1 MYGIQSY
8 ATMKQNDQLSSNL
21 NLIKEK
27 ALSLLRVNNLPIYIA
42 YVIIVNKNSFFMFN
56 QQNLLEI
63 VNVNMPTHLQ
73 AEMCSI
79 GLTHDNYW
87 VNT

>member
-42 YVIIVNKNSFFMFN
+42 YVIIVNKNSSFMFN

-63 VNVNMPTHLQ
+63 VNVYMPTHLH
-73 AEMCSI
+73 A
-79 GLTHDNYW
+79 DNVFYW
-87 VNT
+87 VNTWQLLG

>member
-42 YVIIVNKNSFFMFN
+42 YVIIVNKNSSFMFN

-63 VNVNMPTHLQ
+63 VNVYMLTHLH
-73 AEMCSI
+73 A
-79 GLTHDNYW
+79 DNVFYW

>member
-1 MYGIQSY
+1 
-8 ATMKQNDQLSSNL
+8 MKQNDQLSSNL

-42 YVIIVNKNSFFMFN
+42 YVIIVNKNSSFMFN

-63 VNVNMPTHLQ
+63 VNVNMPTHLH
-73 AEMCSI
+73 A
-79 GLTHDNYW
+79 DNVFHW
-87 VNT
+87 VNTWQLLG

>member
-27 ALSLLRVNNLPIYIA
+27 ALSVLRVNNLPIYIA
-42 YVIIVNKNSFFMFN
+42 YVIIVNKNSSFMFN

-63 VNVNMPTHLQ
+63 VNINMPTHL
-73 AEMCSI
+73 
-79 GLTHDNYW
+79 HPDNVFYW
-87 VNT
+87 VNTWQLLG

>member
-42 YVIIVNKNSFFMFN
+42 YVIIVNKNSSFMFN

-73 AEMCSI
+73 A
-79 GLTHDNYW
+79 DNVFYW
-87 VNT
+87 VNTWQLLV

>member
-42 YVIIVNKNSFFMFN
+42 YVIIVNKNSSFMFN

-63 VNVNMPTHLQ
+63 VNVYMPTHLH
-73 AEMCSI
+73 A
-79 GLTHDNYW
+79 DNVLYW
-87 VNT
+87 VNTWQLLG

>member
-27 ALSLLRVNNLPIYIA
+27 ALSVLRVNNLPIYIA
-42 YVIIVNKNSFFMFN
+42 YVIIVNKNSSFMFN

-73 AEMCSI
+73 A
-79 GLTHDNYW
+79 DNVFYW
-87 VNT
+87 VNTWQLLG

>member
-27 ALSLLRVNNLPIYIA
+27 ALSVLRVNNLPIYIA
-42 YVIIVNKNSFFMFN
+42 YVIIVNKNSSFMFN

-63 VNVNMPTHLQ
+63 VNVNMPTQLH
-73 AEMCSI
+73 A
-79 GLTHDNYW
+79 DNVFYW
-87 VNT
+87 VNTWQLLG

>member
-42 YVIIVNKNSFFMFN
+42 YVIIVNKNSSFMFN

-63 VNVNMPTHLQ
+63 VNVYMPTHLH
-73 AEMCSI
+73 A
-79 GLTHDNYW
+79 DNVFYW
-87 VNT
+87 VNTW

>member
-42 YVIIVNKNSFFMFN
+42 YVIIVNKNSSFMFN

-73 AEMCSI
+73 A
-79 GLTHDNYW
+79 DNVFYW
-87 VNT
+87 VNTWQLLG

>member
-1 MYGIQSY
+1 
-8 ATMKQNDQLSSNL
+8 MKQNDQLSSNL

-27 ALSLLRVNNLPIYIA
+27 ALSLLRVNYLPIYIA

-73 AEMCSI
+73 A
-79 GLTHDNYW
+79 DNVFYW
-87 VNT
+87 VNTWQLLG

>member
-42 YVIIVNKNSFFMFN
+42 YVIIVNKNSSFMFN

-63 VNVNMPTHLQ
+63 VNVNMPTHLH
-73 AEMCSI
+73 A
-79 GLTHDNYW
+79 DKVFYW
-87 VNT
+87 VNTWQLLG

>member
-42 YVIIVNKNSFFMFN
+42 YVIIVNKNSSFMFN

-63 VNVNMPTHLQ
+63 VNVNMPTHLH
-73 AEMCSI
+73 A
-79 GLTHDNYW
+79 DNVFYL
-87 VNT
+87 VNTWQLLG

>member
-42 YVIIVNKNSFFMFN
+42 YVIIVNKNSSFMFN

-63 VNVNMPTHLQ
+63 VNVYMQTHLH
-73 AEMCSI
+73 A
-79 GLTHDNYW
+79 DNVFYW
-87 VNT
+87 VNTWQLLG

>member
-27 ALSLLRVNNLPIYIA
+27 ALSVLRVNNLPIYIA
-42 YVIIVNKNSFFMFN
+42 YVIIVNKNSSFMFN

-63 VNVNMPTHLQ
+63 VNVYMPTHLH
-73 AEMCSI
+73 A
-79 GLTHDNYW
+79 DNVFYW
-87 VNT
+87 VNTWQLLG

>member
-42 YVIIVNKNSFFMFN
+42 YVIIVNKNSSFMFN

-63 VNVNMPTHLQ
+63 VNVYMPTHLH
-73 AEMCSI
+73 A
-79 GLTHDNYW
+79 DNVFYW

>member
-42 YVIIVNKNSFFMFN
+42 YVIIVNKNSSFMFN

-63 VNVNMPTHLQ
+63 HVVNVYMPTHLH
-73 AEMCSI
+73 A
-79 GLTHDNYW
+79 DNVFYW

>member
-42 YVIIVNKNSFFMFN
+42 YVIIVNKNSSFMFN

-63 VNVNMPTHLQ
+63 VNVYMPTYLH
-73 AEMCSI
+73 A
-79 GLTHDNYW
+79 DNVFYW
-87 VNT
+87 VNTWQLLD

>member
-42 YVIIVNKNSFFMFN
+42 YVIIVNKNSSFMFS

-63 VNVNMPTHLQ
+63 VNVYMPTHLH
-73 AEMCSI
+73 A
-79 GLTHDNYW
+79 DNVFYW
-87 VNT
+87 VNTWQLLG